1 MDANQ
6 TSAENGGGAF
16 TASQEFLLREQVT
29 AQFGGRLE
37 GRSLAPVNFLGNAA
51 DLARAGIGAF
61 ANPPQPQPQPAPLVH
76 PPAPPSE
83 QQPPPMAPPSPSRS
97 GVDHPAVR
105 LQYDLAKLIFSR
117 AGVPQQ
123 NDAFSWASFIR
134 PFKETPYPADDNV
147 ASLLAERLS
156 REAGA
161 FVSSFKLLR
170 SFSSGKASG
179 KGRARTDSVAT
190 FGTAAAAQ
198 GSDEMG
204 DGGRAASPTPSNAS
218 VRTTASSGNKRRRAE
233 QAVEEAAATAAVHA
247 QGQFMIEESW
257 SREVKCF
264 LPELGAAVL
273 AGRALLESA
282 GQTLGA
288 AFICDGDDPLSMDAE
303 SFSSLPPAFDTRD
316 LSVMEQ
322 TPTPALEH
330 IRQLQASIAALHGVT
345 VAARASLKRCF
356 DLYRLAC
363 MTKGANRELAHRS
376 AAPVPG
382 EVGQTPSVNS
392 CQWCRGR
399 TRLGPNSLPA
409 SKRTQCH

>member
-6 TSAENGGGAF
+6 TSAETGGGAF

-117 AGVPQQ
+117 ASVPQQ

-179 KGRARTDSVAT
+179 KGQARTDSVAT
-190 FGTAAAAQ
+190 LGAASATL

-204 DGGRAASPTPSNAS
+204 EGRCAASPTPSNAS
-218 VRTTASSGNKRRRAE
+218 VRTTASSCNKRRRAE

-257 SREVKCF
+257 PREVKCF

-273 AGRALLESA
+273 AGRVLSESA

-330 IRQLQASIAALHGVT
+330 IRQLQASIAALHKVT
-345 VAARASLKRCF
+345 VAARASLKRCST
-356 DLYRLAC
+356 C
-363 MTKGANRELAHRS
+363 TG
-376 AAPVPG
+376 
-382 EVGQTPSVNS
+382 
-392 CQWCRGR
+392 W
-399 TRLGPNSLPA
+399 PA
-409 SKRTQCH
+409 